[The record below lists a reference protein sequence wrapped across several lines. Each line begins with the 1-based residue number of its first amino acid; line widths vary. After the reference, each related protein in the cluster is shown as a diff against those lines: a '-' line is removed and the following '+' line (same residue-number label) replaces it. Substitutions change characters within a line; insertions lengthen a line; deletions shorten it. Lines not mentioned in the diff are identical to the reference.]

1 MLLMTVVPAVE
12 LYLLIKLG
20 TVLGALE
27 TALIIVLTGAIGAT
41 LAKREGLGVLASL
54 KEEAKLGIPPAER
67 LIEGV
72 LVLVGGV
79 LLITPGVL
87 TDLTGFALII
97 PWTRRGMVPIVKRQ
111 VAKRFNLGGS
121 RDPTDGPEVKAPRP
135 AASRRSAQPADPR
148 FDHPEG

>member
-20 TVLGALE
+20 AVLGALE
-27 TALIIVLTGAIGAT
+27 TALVIVLTGAIGAT

-54 KEEAKLGIPPAER
+54 KEEAQLGIPPAER

-97 PWTRRGMVPIVKRQ
+97 PWTRRAMIPLVKHQ
-111 VAKRFNLGGS
+111 VSKRFKLGGS
-121 RDPTDGPEVKAPRP
+121 REAPAGPEARPPRP
-135 AASRRSAQPADPR
+135 AEPARPSTSADPR
-148 FDHPEG
+148 FNHPEG